1 MLKLMREKK
10 KALSWV
16 LWLVILAF
24 VGFIFVQWGAGRLGG
39 GGLDRDVAA
48 VGRQTISGEE
58 FQKNLARTLEMYG
71 KQFKDGLS
79 RQAINQL
86 GIAEQ
91 VLQGMV
97 TSRMVQGEAA
107 RLGLTVSDAEL
118 GEAIRRHPS
127 FQRDGSF
134 IGSEEYE
141 RLLAYNHI
149 TVIDF
154 EASLRQDLLADK
166 LKALVAAGVALDLDK
181 LREDYRKENDKA
193 ELEYIAFRA
202 ADVKEEPALA
212 DAELR
217 AYYAGNRER
226 FRGEEK
232 RAGQALALTFA
243 DFKKQVAIKE
253 QDLFAYYQQNKSL
266 FRVPGKT
273 RVSRIRVPYGDAD
286 REQVLQQL
294 EATAAA
300 LTPETFAAKAREIS
314 KDDKAQEGGDWGYWG
329 WQSFS
334 AQEKSLIDSLRAGG
348 ISSPVDAGGAFALL
362 YVSEKTEEQQ
372 ESYDA
377 VKPRIRTVLENDR
390 LRELVGQRLA
400 QARQRIGKEKGLQ
413 DAAAQLGA
421 KVTDT
426 GLLTRGQPI
435 PGLDENGTL
444 SQQLFAMAENDVSDP
459 VEFPAG
465 FAILRLTRVVKP
477 QVEPFEAVRDKVA
490 REAGVARKLEQLQ
503 GRARQVADALNRLA
517 DAKKT
522 EEYLKKEALKLESA
536 SYQRGN
542 SLAGMAGKPGL
553 DDAVFALPESS
564 FSAPLTLQDAVV
576 VVRPKSRKLTG
587 DADFAREREAYTRRR
602 VGEAQDAAF
611 GSFLLSRKERYPVR
625 FNGELFEKVKDS
637 ALSRYR

>member
-48 VGRQTISGEE
+48 VGGRAISGEE

-71 KQFKDGLS
+71 KQFQKGLN

-107 RLGLTVSDAEL
+107 RLGLTVGDAEL

-141 RLLAYNHI
+141 RLLAYNHV

-154 EASLRQDLLADK
+154 EESLRQDLLADK
-166 LKALVAAGVALDLDK
+166 LKALATAGVALDLDK

-193 ELEYIAFRA
+193 ELDYVAFRA

-212 DAELR
+212 EAELR
-217 AYYAGNRER
+217 AFYAQNPAR

-232 RAGQALALTFA
+232 RAGEALALKFE
-243 DFKKQVAIKE
+243 DFKKQVTLKE

-273 RVSRIRVPYGDAD
+273 RVSRIRVPYGEAD

-294 EATAAA
+294 EATAAG
-300 LTPETFAAKAREIS
+300 LTAETFAAKAREIS
-314 KDDKAQEGGDWGYWG
+314 SDEKAKEGGDWGTWG
-329 WQSFS
+329 WQGFS
-334 AQEKSLIDSLRAGG
+334 AQEKSVIDNLRAGG

-377 VKPRIRTVLENDR
+377 VKPRIRTVLENER
-390 LRELVGQRLA
+390 LRELVGRRIA
-400 QARQRIGKEKGLQ
+400 EARQRIGKEQGLQ
-413 DAAAQLGA
+413 AGAAKLGA
-421 KVTDT
+421 KVVDT

-435 PGLDENGTL
+435 PGLDGNGYL
-444 SQQLFAMAENDVSDP
+444 SQKLFAMAENDVSDA
-459 VEFPAG
+459 VEFPEG
-465 FAILRLTRVVKP
+465 YAILRLTRVVKP

-490 REAGVARKLEQLQ
+490 REAGVVRKLEQLQ
-503 GRARQVADALNRLA
+503 AKARQAADELNRLA
-517 DAKKT
+517 DAKKI
-522 EEYLKKEALKLESA
+522 EEYLKKEGLKLESA

-553 DDAVFALPESS
+553 DDAVFTLPENS
-564 FSAPLTLQDAVV
+564 FSAPLTLQEAVA
-576 VVRPKSRKLTG
+576 VVRPKSRTLKS
-587 DADFAREREAYTRRR
+587 DADFAREREAFYRRR
-602 VGEAQDAAF
+602 LAEAQDAAF
-611 GSFLLSRKERYPVR
+611 GSFLLSRKDRYPVR
-625 FNGELFEKVKDS
+625 FNGELFEKVKES
-637 ALSRYR
+637 AVSRFR

>member
-48 VGRQTISGEE
+48 VGRQAISGEE

-71 KQFKDGLS
+71 KQFKDGLN

-97 TSRMVQGEAA
+97 TSRMVQGEAD

-127 FQRDGSF
+127 FQRDGAF

-154 EASLRQDLLADK
+154 EESLRQDLLADK
-166 LKALVAAGVALDLDK
+166 LKSLVTAGVTLDPDK
-181 LREDYRKENDKA
+181 LRQEYRQENDKA
-193 ELEYIAFRA
+193 ELEYVAFRA

-212 DAELR
+212 EAELR
-217 AYYAGNRER
+217 AYYAGNPER

-232 RAGQALALTFA
+232 RAGQALALKFA
-243 DFKKQVAIKE
+243 DFKKQVALKE
-253 QDLFAYYQQNKSL
+253 QDLFAYYQQNKSM

-286 REQVLQQL
+286 REQVLQGL

-314 KDDKAQEGGDWGYWG
+314 KDDKAREGGDWGYWG

-400 QARQRIGKEKGLQ
+400 QARQRIGKEQGLQ
-413 DAAAQLGA
+413 EGAAKLGA
-421 KVTDT
+421 KVIDT

-444 SQQLFAMAENDVSDP
+444 SQKLFAMAENDVSDP
-459 VEFPAG
+459 VEFPEG
-465 FAILRLTRVVKP
+465 YAILRLTRVAKP

-490 REAGVARKLEQLQ
+490 RAAGVERKLEQLQ

-517 DAKKT
+517 DAPKI
-522 EEYLKKEALKLESA
+522 EEYLKKENLKLESA

-542 SLAGMAGKPGL
+542 NLAGMAGKPGL
-553 DDAVFALPESS
+553 DDAVFALPENS
-564 FSAPLTLQDAVV
+564 FSAPLTLQDAVA
-576 VVRPKSRKLTG
+576 VVRPKSRTLTG
-587 DADFAREREAYTRRR
+587 DADFARERDAYTRRR
-602 VGEAQDAAF
+602 LGEAQDAAF

-637 ALSRYR
+637 SLSRYR